1 MDTEDQASLAF
12 EDDHNIKSSGD
23 AAEAPTSA
31 FGAQPSTGNSA
42 SSDRTEAAANYVLA
56 RDIQIDPGLHERR
69 AFSEDDLAQAKAVV
83 AQKHLIA
90 PFKIVKRGN
99 SLFLIDGFVTL
110 QAVIAL
116 DPDAMVKV
124 VRVDEKD
131 ALAIR
136 LADTRHRRKREPM
149 VPARQA
155 LARHR
160 AGVSQDA
167 IAKELCV
174 SAGNVSQMISAA
186 EAEEE
191 FEGLADLLIDRSKIS
206 RSLWFDLHTTLERL
220 KKIDATDADGSSPNA
235 DRFRKSVEDLVA
247 ADEPISADDL
257 RAKLGINGKRSEPKR
272 RNRMLGTPVR
282 RSGLKTKIYVDRKR
296 QGGPIINF
304 EPGYPVK
311 EFDAALNALL
321 TFLTNP
327 DAASQPQT

>member
-1 MDTEDQASLAF
+1 MQNEFDYGQSHADEVIGKPAASNRGEL
-12 EDDHNIKSSGD
+12 
-23 AAEAPTSA
+23 AEAETSNA
-31 FGAQPSTGNSA
+31 GSVQSIAQ
-42 SSDRTEAAANYVLA
+42 EAGANYVFA
-56 RDIQIDPGLHERR
+56 RDIQLDPALHERR
-69 AFSEDDLAQAKAVV
+69 AFSHEDLAQARAVV
-83 AQKHLIA
+83 AHEHLVA
-90 PFKIVKRGN
+90 PFPVVERGN
-99 SLFLIDGFVTL
+99 QLILLDGFVTL
-110 QAVIAL
+110 QAVIAR

-206 RSLWFDLHTTLERL
+206 RSFWFDLYTTLERL
-220 KKIDATDADGSSPNA
+220 KKIDETDADGSSPHA
-235 DRFRKSVEDLVA
+235 DRFRKSVEDLIA

-257 RAKLGINGKRSEPKR
+257 RAKLGINAKRGQPKR
-272 RNRMLGTPVR
+272 RNRVLGTPVR
-282 RSGLKTKIYVDRKR
+282 RPGLKTKICVDRKR
-296 QGGPIINF
+296 QGGPVINF
-304 EPGYPVK
+304 EPGYPARDF
-311 EFDAALNALL
+311 EAALDALL
-321 TFLTNP
+321 SFLTNP
-327 DAASQPQT
+327 DAASAPRI

>member
-1 MDTEDQASLAF
+1 MQNEFDYGQRHPDEGIGKPAASNGDELAETETRNADSVQSIAQ
-12 EDDHNIKSSGD
+12 
-23 AAEAPTSA
+23 EA
-31 FGAQPSTGNSA
+31 G
-42 SSDRTEAAANYVLA
+42 ANYVLA
-56 RDIQIDPGLHERR
+56 RDIQLDPALHERR
-69 AFSEDDLAQAKAVV
+69 AFSDDDLAKAGSVV
-83 AQKHLIA
+83 AHEHLVA
-90 PFKIVKRGN
+90 PFPVVERGN
-99 SLFLIDGFVTL
+99 QLLLLDGFVTL
-110 QAVIAL
+110 QAVIAR

-186 EAEEE
+186 EAEEQ
-191 FEGLADLLIDRSKIS
+191 FEGLADLLVDRSKIS
-206 RSLWFDLHTTLERL
+206 RGLWFDLYTTLERL

-235 DRFRKSVEDLVA
+235 DRFRKTVDDLIA
-247 ADEPISADDL
+247 ADEPISADDF
-257 RAKLGINGKRSEPKR
+257 RAKLGINSQRGQPKR
-272 RNRMLGTPVR
+272 RNRVLGKPVR
-282 RSGLKTKIYVDRKR
+282 RPGLKTKICVDRER
-296 QGGPIINF
+296 QGGPVINF
-304 EPGYPVK
+304 EPGYPAK
-311 EFDAALNALL
+311 DFDAALDALL

-327 DAASQPQT
+327 DAASPPRI